1 MKKLATSEFDEEDVG
16 FENLSSRNKAKKI
29 IIALTVVLFLVFVVC
44 LVFIVLFAVEKS
56 KVQEQAAGETKETP
70 SLQKICDSRKCLF
83 ASLGKFN
90 LLPNYFTWCQFR
102 FPTVDIEIK
111 GVRELF
117 IVERHL
123 TKKENRVSV
132 SSGLFI
138 QSSDV
143 CFCQDLKKV
152 NRAYQFGKL
161 KRVQLTQL
169 FEVYLFHYPFQ
180 VILERCE
187 HAADKR

>member
-90 LLPNYFTWCQFR
+90 LLPNYFIWCQFR
-102 FPTVDIEIK
+102 FPTVDIEI
-111 GVRELF
+111 
-117 IVERHL
+117 
-123 TKKENRVSV
+123 N
-132 SSGLFI
+132 
-138 QSSDV
+138 
-143 CFCQDLKKV
+143 
-152 NRAYQFGKL
+152 
-161 KRVQLTQL
+161 
-169 FEVYLFHYPFQ
+169 
-180 VILERCE
+180 
-187 HAADKR
+187 